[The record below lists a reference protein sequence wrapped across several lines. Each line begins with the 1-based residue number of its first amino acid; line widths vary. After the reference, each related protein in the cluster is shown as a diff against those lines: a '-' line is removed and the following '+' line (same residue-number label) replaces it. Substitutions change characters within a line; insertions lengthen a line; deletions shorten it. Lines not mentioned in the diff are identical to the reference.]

1 MWPYLEKRVF
11 ADIIKLSILE
21 GDYPGLFVTLWIV
34 ALQALLSMGLSRQES
49 WSGLPFP
56 PLGDLPNPGIKPVS
70 LMSPALAGGFFT
82 VAPPG
87 KFSGLSMW
95 APNPLTGFLVRH
107 TEKEKDTKEKVM
119 WRWAEDGVM
128 QPQGMLLAT
137 RSWKKQERFFP
148 RASDGNPAL
157 FISCFWISG
166 FQDHERI
173 NFCCFK
179 PPGLR

>member
-1 MWPYLEKRVF
+1 M
-11 ADIIKLSILE
+11 
-21 GDYPGLFVTLWIV
+21 TLWIV

-95 APNPLTGFLVRH
+95 APNPLTGFLTRGED
-107 TEKEKDTKEKVM
+107 TDAEKEAWDGGRLWGDASTKARRAKDG
-119 WRWAEDGVM
+119 R
-128 QPQGMLLAT
+128 
-137 RSWKKQERFFP
+137 
-148 RASDGNPAL
+148 
-157 FISCFWISG
+157 
-166 FQDHERI
+166 
-173 NFCCFK
+173 
-179 PPGLR
+179 